1 MLTDGM
7 LVYHGEDVESLMG
20 AAMTAEIR
28 KTLLNIETTLIE
40 GGRAAPQPLTLIT
53 AAAVLK
59 NPWAGRG
66 FVEDLKPEINAV
78 APILG
83 ALLTKLVLDA
93 AHGGDKV
100 EAYGKAAV
108 VGLDGEVEHASAL
121 IHTLRF
127 GNHYRSAVRAKS
139 YLAFTNTRGPANAP
153 IMIPLMDKNDEGRR
167 SHYLTI
173 QFAIPDAP
181 AADEIVVALGAS
193 IGGRPHHRIGD
204 RYQDLKDLGHD
215 VANPAAV

>member
-1 MLTDGM
+1 MP
-7 LVYHGEDVESLMG
+7 
-20 AAMTAEIR
+20 AQIR

-40 GGRAAPQPLTLIT
+40 GGRTAATPLKFIT

-59 NPWAGRG
+59 NPWAGKG
-66 FVEDLKPEINAV
+66 FVEDLKPEIHAI

-83 ALLTKLVLDA
+83 ELLTGMIIDA
-93 AHGGDKV
+93 AGGGDKV
-100 EAYGKAAV
+100 EGYGKAAV
-108 VGLDGEVEHASAL
+108 VGLDGEIEHASAL

-127 GNHYRSAVRAKS
+127 GNHYRTAVGAKT
-139 YLAFTNTRGPANAP
+139 YLAFTNTRGPANCP

-204 RYQDLKDLGHD
+204 RYQDLKDLGHAD
-215 VANPAAV
+215 PKNPAAV

>member
-1 MLTDGM
+1 MVAT
-7 LVYHGEDVESLMG
+7 
-20 AAMTAEIR
+20 IR
-28 KTLLNIETTLIE
+28 KTLLHVETTLIE
-40 GGRAAPQPLTLIT
+40 GGRQAPTPLKLIAAM
-53 AAAVLK
+53 AVVK

-66 FVEDLKPEINAV
+66 FVDDLKPEIHAV
-78 APILG
+78 APVLG
-83 ALLTKLVLDA
+83 ALLTTMILEA
-93 AHGGDKV
+93 AGSGDIV

-108 VGLDGEVEHASAL
+108 VGLDGEVEHGSAL

-127 GNHYRSAVRAKS
+127 GNHYRTAVGAKS
-139 YLAFTNTRGPANAP
+139 YLAFCNTRGGANAP

-173 QFAIPDAP
+173 QCAIPDAP

-204 RYQDLKDLGHD
+204 RYQDLKELGND

>member
-1 MLTDGM
+1 M
-7 LVYHGEDVESLMG
+7 S
-20 AAMTAEIR
+20 AQIR
-28 KTLLNIETTLIE
+28 KTFLSIETTLIE
-40 GGRAAPQPLTLIT
+40 GGRAAPVPLKLIT
-53 AAAVLK
+53 AAAVLR

-66 FVEDLKPEINAV
+66 FVEDLKPEIHAIG
-78 APILG
+78 PILG
-83 ALLTKLVLDA
+83 QTLTEMIVGA
-93 AHGGDKV
+93 AGGGDKI
-100 EAYGKAAV
+100 EGYGKAAV

-127 GNHYRSAVRAKS
+127 GNHFRQAVGAKS
-139 YLAFTNTRGPANAP
+139 YLAFTNTRGPANCP

-193 IGGRPHHRIGD
+193 LGGRPHHRIGD

>member
-1 MLTDGM
+1 MA
-7 LVYHGEDVESLMG
+7 SL
-20 AAMTAEIR
+20 IR
-28 KTLLNIETTLIE
+28 KTFLQIETTHIE
-40 GGRAAPQPLTLIT
+40 GGKEASVPLKLIAAL
-53 AAAVLK
+53 AVVK

-66 FVEDLKPEINAV
+66 FVEDLKPEIHAV

-83 ALLTKLVLDA
+83 ELLTKMIIDTAGSGEV
-93 AHGGDKV
+93 V
-100 EAYGKAAV
+100 EAYGKSAV
-108 VGLDGEVEHASAL
+108 VGLDGELEHASAL

-127 GNHYRSAVRAKS
+127 GNHYRTAVGAKS
-139 YLAFTNTRGPANAP
+139 YLAFCNTRGPANAP

-173 QFAIPDAP
+173 QCAIPDAP

-204 RYQDLKDLGHD
+204 RYQDLKELGHD
-215 VANPAAV
+215 ASNPAAV